1 MDTMSSFKFAFA
13 TVAVITAVALPG
25 LSQATALYHAAG
37 GEAGF
42 TYHPD
47 HAKNGKTRAEVLAE
61 LDAARKD
68 GTLALMQRNAP
79 LPVKSTGPGKTRQ
92 EVINEMRN
100 ESPEARRARLEST
113 AG

>member
-1 MDTMSSFKFAFA
+1 
-13 TVAVITAVALPG
+13 
-25 LSQATALYHAAG
+25 
-37 GEAGF
+37 
-42 TYHPD
+42 
-47 HAKNGKTRAEVLAE
+47 
-61 LDAARKD
+61 
-68 GTLALMQRNAP
+68 MQRNAP